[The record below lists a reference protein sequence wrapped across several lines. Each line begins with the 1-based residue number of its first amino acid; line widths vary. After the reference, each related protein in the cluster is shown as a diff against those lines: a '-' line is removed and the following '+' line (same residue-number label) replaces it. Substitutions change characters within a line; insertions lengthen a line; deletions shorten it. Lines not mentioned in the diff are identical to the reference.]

1 MATKRTVT
9 YKCPYCTRRFT
20 REDLVLHVQDEHED
34 MIPEGFTPFRLVFNY
49 VNKKPLS
56 YHGKCTECGGPT
68 PWDENKGRYD
78 RQCEKKACKES
89 YVKKFEENMM
99 RTRGVTR
106 ISATEEGQKQ
116 MLANRKISGTY
127 VMSDGD
133 KKTYTGSYELKALE
147 FMDKVMHIKSS
158 DILCP
163 GPILE
168 YSFEGKTHIYI
179 TDFYY
184 QPYNLIIEVKDG
196 GDNPNKRNMPEY
208 RAKQIAKEQFI
219 IKHTNYNYLRLT
231 NNDFSQLLAVFANL
245 KMQMVENTGERVIHV
260 NENKFLTEMMN
271 ALNSGKVVGLKD
283 SDAYI
288 VNYMQNNVFSD
299 DTYNN
304 AYKVGIS
311 NSVRLDNIFGPD
323 ENGKFN
329 KIDES
334 TIKIADF
341 YKIPISVG
349 EASSK
354 LYSYIGSDV
363 SNTFVYETLF
373 NKKMYTHDQI
383 MIESGVEKVKS
394 FAELLSEAQKEF
406 VSFLEY
412 SNLDFSEEENA
423 ISELENNIKLMRK
436 EQKRNG

>member
-127 VMSDGD
+127 VMSDGA